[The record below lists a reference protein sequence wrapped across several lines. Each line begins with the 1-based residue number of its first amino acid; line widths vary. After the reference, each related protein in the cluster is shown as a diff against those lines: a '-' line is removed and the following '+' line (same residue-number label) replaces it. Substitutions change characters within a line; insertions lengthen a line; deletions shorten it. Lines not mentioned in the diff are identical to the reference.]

1 MKQEKSKN
9 IRMSINEGS
18 DFFAHE
24 MSINYNPTQFV
35 FDFRNITPRI
45 DPRNN
50 DMPTLVLRHNVVLI
64 EPYHAK
70 KIYELLGNVLKKY
83 EKDFGKIKKPS
94 AVEKF
99 EKKNSRQT
107 KQKKQG
113 KKDIVKNTANITDIP
128 SYLG

>member
-1 MKQEKSKN
+1 MKNEKQN
-9 IRMSINEGS
+9 IRMSINEGT

-45 DPRNN
+45 DPRNR
-50 DMPTLVLRHNVVLI
+50 DMPTLVLRHNVVLV

-70 KIYELLGNVLKKY
+70 KIHELLGNVIKKY
-83 EKDFGKIKKPS
+83 EKDFGKIKKPKQ
-94 AVEKF
+94 VEKF
-99 EKKNSRQT
+99 EKSNKPKAP
-107 KQKKQG
+107 KQKGKGRKQETI
-113 KKDIVKNTANITDIP
+113 DAIP